1 MVVNTKNASGY
12 GGVPP
17 VATTCDRSIC
27 GGPLYS
33 ISTLTGLLED
43 GGQNI
48 VPWTRGSSADLEK
61 LSLDLDGAA
70 RILLEALQNGRY
82 HNSEWCQQRPSG
94 PWAACDA
101 YVLQRSEWIP
111 SAHKEMM
118 MEYYLKL
125 AISKTG
131 SVLLLVS
138 FHP

>member
-1 MVVNTKNASGY
+1 MVVNTKNVSSY
-12 GGVPP
+12 DGVPP
-17 VATTCDRSIC
+17 VDTTCSRSIC
-27 GGPLYS
+27 EGPLYPRA
-33 ISTLTGLLED
+33 TLTGLLKH

-48 VPWTRGSSADLEK
+48 SAWTKDSAADLEK
-61 LSLDLDGAA
+61 LALDVDGAA
-70 RILLEALQNGRY
+70 RILLEALQNGKY
-82 HNSEWCQQRPSG
+82 HSSEWCKQAPSG

-131 SVLLLVS
+131 SLLLLVS
-138 FHP
+138 FHL